1 MKKHSVTT
9 QIACAG
15 NRRAHTRKTFK
26 TVKGINWNVG
36 AIGNNTFEGV
46 LLIDLLQSM
55 GVDLEK
61 LKGKHLVATGLDK
74 DF

>member
-1 MKKHSVTT
+1 MTT

-46 LLIDLLQSM
+46 LLLDLLNHLE
-55 GVDLEK
+55 VDLDSV
-61 LKGKHLVATGLDK
+61 KGKHLVATGLDK